1 MKAEDL
7 IKELEKHPAAD
18 VMVERDSELVDINF
32 ANYVRDE
39 AYNDVEYFVVSEEK
53 IEEGQYEDFD

>member
-1 MKAEDL
+1 
-7 IKELEKHPAAD
+7 LEKHPAAD